1 MESYIIYTVTVCM
14 QLRGFKQCKKDLT
27 ESYSTYHREVMRHQT
42 SHTLGLGHWTGDS
55 YCPVNTD
62 TRAVEQFKWV
72 KYFSRSVKNILS
84 CPDTRRAL
92 AWAGA
97 RSRGLSTSCRWA
109 AWTGGSPCPDTWA
122 ASRRGSQN
130 R

>member
-1 MESYIIYTVTVCM
+1 M

-42 SHTLGLGHWTGDS
+42 RHTLGLGHWTGDS

-72 KYFSRSVKNILS
+72 KYFYRSVKIYCLVQ
-84 CPDTRRAL
+84 TQGWR
-92 AWAGA
+92 
-97 RSRGLSTSCRWA
+97 
-109 AWTGGSPCPDTWA
+109 
-122 ASRRGSQN
+122 
-130 R
+130 

>member
-1 MESYIIYTVTVCM
+1 MVVL

-27 ESYSTYHREVMRHQT
+27 ESYSTYHREVMRHQP

-72 KYFSRSVKNILS
+72 ENKINIFLV
-84 CPDTRRAL
+84 
-92 AWAGA
+92 
-97 RSRGLSTSCRWA
+97 
-109 AWTGGSPCPDTWA
+109 
-122 ASRRGSQN
+122 
-130 R
+130 

>member
-1 MESYIIYTVTVCM
+1 M

-72 KYFSRSVKNILS
+72 
-84 CPDTRRAL
+84 
-92 AWAGA
+92 
-97 RSRGLSTSCRWA
+97 
-109 AWTGGSPCPDTWA
+109 
-122 ASRRGSQN
+122 
-130 R
+130 

>member
-1 MESYIIYTVTVCM
+1 M

-72 KYFSRSVKNILS
+72 KYFSRSVKIYCLVQ
-84 CPDTRRAL
+84 TQGWR
-92 AWAGA
+92 
-97 RSRGLSTSCRWA
+97 
-109 AWTGGSPCPDTWA
+109 
-122 ASRRGSQN
+122 
-130 R
+130 